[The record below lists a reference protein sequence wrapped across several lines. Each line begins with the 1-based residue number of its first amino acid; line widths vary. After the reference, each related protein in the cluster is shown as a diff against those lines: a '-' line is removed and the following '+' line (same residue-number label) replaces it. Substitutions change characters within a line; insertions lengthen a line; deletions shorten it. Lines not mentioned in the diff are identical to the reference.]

1 MLLPLYYVSTKY
13 FFSPTTSNDI
23 TGEQFPP
30 INSQIGTQDL
40 GTNQG
45 YYDQGTVVESGN
57 NDCNKPDSDNDNC
70 ANEDG
75 SKKGDEHNKGE
86 KEKSCEGKNRGVWN
100 MNFAEI
106 VNANRID
113 NKLMEISTEISED
126 GNEVVVNDEMIEL
139 GCEKWKYTVC
149 GFFVGGQVTYSEAR
163 YQLRRMWNKFGF
175 LDLMKNNGGV
185 FFCKFHDEHGMEE
198 VVNNVGSKI

>member
-13 FFSPTTSNDI
+13 FFSPTTSSDI

-45 YYDQGTVVESGN
+45 YYDQGTAVESGN
-57 NDCNKPDSDNDNC
+57 NDCNC
-70 ANEDG
+70 ADEDG

-126 GNEVVVNDEMIEL
+126 GNEVVVLNDEMIEF
-139 GCEKWKYTVC
+139 GCEKWKYTLC

-163 YQLRRMWNKFGF
+163 YHLRRMCW
-175 LDLMKNNGGV
+175 
-185 FFCKFHDEHGMEE
+185 
-198 VVNNVGSKI
+198 